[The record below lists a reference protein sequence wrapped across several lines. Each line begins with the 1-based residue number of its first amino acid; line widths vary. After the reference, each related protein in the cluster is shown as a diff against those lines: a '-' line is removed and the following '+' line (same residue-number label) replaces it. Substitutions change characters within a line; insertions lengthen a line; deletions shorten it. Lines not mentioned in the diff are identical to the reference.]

1 MKIGNLVRQFSAA
14 GGLCLLSAL
23 GWAGEVAYEEARFN
37 AALAQRGGFVVAL
50 VTDWCATCSRQEVI
64 LAALLEEPRF
74 RDLTVF
80 IADFDRE
87 LDLRRRLRVVTQGT
101 LVVFK
106 DGKEVARST
115 GQTEKEAI
123 AELFARAQ

>member
-1 MKIGNLVRQFSAA
+1 MKIGNAVKRLSAA
-14 GGLCLLSAL
+14 AGLSVLSAL
-23 GWAGEVAYEEARFN
+23 GSAAEVVYEEARFN

-50 VTDWCATCSRQEVI
+50 VTDWCTTCSRQELIV
-64 LAALLEEPRF
+64 AALLEEPRF

-87 LDLRRRLRVVTQGT
+87 FDLRQRLRVVTQGT
-101 LVVFK
+101 FVVFK

-115 GQTEKEAI
+115 GQTQKKAI
-123 AELFARAQ
+123 EDLFAKAF

>member
-1 MKIGNLVRQFSAA
+1 MKIGNAVRRLSAA
-14 GGLCLLSAL
+14 AGLSVLSAL
-23 GWAGEVAYEEARFN
+23 GSAAEVVYEEARFN

-50 VTDWCATCSRQEVI
+50 VTDWCTTCSRQEMIV
-64 LAALLEEPRF
+64 AALLEEPRF

-87 LDLRRRLRVVTQGT
+87 FDLRQRLRVVTQGT
-101 LVVFK
+101 FVVFK

-115 GQTEKEAI
+115 GQTQKKAI
-123 AELFARAQ
+123 EDLFAKAF

>member
-1 MKIGNLVRQFSAA
+1 MKIGNAVRRFSAA
-14 GGLCLLSAL
+14 AGLSVLSAL
-23 GWAGEVAYEEARFN
+23 GSAAEVVYEEARFN

-50 VTDWCATCSRQEVI
+50 VTDWCTTCSRQELIV
-64 LAALLEEPRF
+64 AALLEEPRF

-87 LDLRRRLRVVTQGT
+87 FDLRQRLRVVTQGT
-101 LVVFK
+101 FVVFK

-115 GQTEKEAI
+115 GQTQKKAI
-123 AELFARAQ
+123 EDLFAKAF

>member
-1 MKIGNLVRQFSAA
+1 MKIGSVVRRLLVAVALAVVSAPSSAA
-14 GGLCLLSAL
+14 
-23 GWAGEVAYEEARFN
+23 EVVYEEARFN
-37 AALAQRGGFVVAL
+37 AALAAPAGFVVAL
-50 VTDWCATCSRQEVI
+50 VTDWCTTCTRQEMIV
-64 LAALLEEPRF
+64 AALLEEPRF

-87 LDLRRRLRVVTQGT
+87 LDLRRRLRVVAQGT

-123 AELFARAQ
+123 AGLFAKAF

>member
-1 MKIGNLVRQFSAA
+1 MKIGNAVRRLSAA
-14 GGLCLLSAL
+14 AGLSVLSAL
-23 GWAGEVAYEEARFN
+23 GSAAEVVYEEARFN

-50 VTDWCATCSRQEVI
+50 VTDWCTTCSRQELIV
-64 LAALLEEPRF
+64 AALLEEPRF

-87 LDLRRRLRVVTQGT
+87 FDLRQRLRVVTQGT
-101 LVVFK
+101 FVVFK

-115 GQTEKEAI
+115 GQTQKKAI
-123 AELFARAQ
+123 EDLFAKAF

>member
-1 MKIGNLVRQFSAA
+1 MKIGNAVKRLSAA
-14 GGLCLLSAL
+14 AGLSVLSVL
-23 GWAGEVAYEEARFN
+23 GSAAEVVYEEARFN

-50 VTDWCATCSRQEVI
+50 VTDWCTTCSRQELIV
-64 LAALLEEPRF
+64 AALLEEPRF

-87 LDLRRRLRVVTQGT
+87 FDLRQRLRVVTQGT
-101 LVVFK
+101 FVVFK

-115 GQTEKEAI
+115 GQTQKKAI
-123 AELFARAQ
+123 EDLFAKAF